1 MDARSATALLLMTV
15 SVSLVFAAGRMSAWI
30 VPVTGTPRAVADG
43 QEKVKHPD
51 AAPAKPALAMKSRA
65 APSSPG
71 VIEAAIGDAKT
82 STDLATPSVVA
93 NSGETSG
100 AVART
105 VAEGVLRGV
114 EVAARQIPPAPDQS
128 VVSPE
133 PAVPRRRW
141 PSMRAPMR
149 SEQPTT
155 DNRWRQ
161 VGKNPTDPP
170 MTPPDNAR
178 DAIRH
183 FVEAMGLINPSTA
196 ARASD
201 ARFFGEFASSPSE
214 FSASSRARVGACQ

>member
-1 MDARSATALLLMTV
+1 MEARAAIALLLVTV

-71 VIEAAIGDAKT
+71 VIEAAIGDAKR

-105 VAEGVLRGV
+105 VADGVLRGV
-114 EVAARQIPPAPDQS
+114 EVAARQIPPTPDQS

-133 PAVPRRRW
+133 PAVPK
-141 PSMRAPMR
+141 APVALNAGADAFR
-149 SEQPTT
+149 TT
-155 DNRWRQ
+155 DDRQ
-161 VGKNPTDPP
+161 P
-170 MTPPDNAR
+170 MAAGRQEPDRSA
-178 DAIRH
+178 DD
-183 FVEAMGLINPSTA
+183 TA
-196 ARASD
+196 GQCERRYSSFRRSD
-201 ARFFGEFASSPSE
+201 GTYQPFDGGPRKRCPLL
-214 FSASSRARVGACQ
+214 R

>member
-1 MDARSATALLLMTV
+1 MTV

-114 EVAARQIPPAPDQS
+114 EVAARQIPPTPDQS

-133 PAVPRRRW
+133 LAAPKAPVALNAGANGFRATDDGQPMAAGRQEPDRSADDTAGQCERRYSSFRRSDGTYQPFDGGPRKRCPLLR
-141 PSMRAPMR
+141 
-149 SEQPTT
+149 
-155 DNRWRQ
+155 
-161 VGKNPTDPP
+161 
-170 MTPPDNAR
+170 
-178 DAIRH
+178 
-183 FVEAMGLINPSTA
+183 
-196 ARASD
+196 
-201 ARFFGEFASSPSE
+201 
-214 FSASSRARVGACQ
+214 

>member
-1 MDARSATALLLMTV
+1 MDARSATALLLVTV
-15 SVSLVFAAGRMSAWI
+15 SVSLVFAAGRMSALI
-30 VPVTGTPRAVADG
+30 VPVTDTPRAVADG

-133 PAVPRRRW
+133 PAVPK
-141 PSMRAPMR
+141 APVALNAGADAFR
-149 SEQPTT
+149 TT
-155 DNRWRQ
+155 DDRQ
-161 VGKNPTDPP
+161 SMAPGRQE
-170 MTPPDNAR
+170 PDRSA
-178 DAIRH
+178 DD
-183 FVEAMGLINPSTA
+183 TA
-196 ARASD
+196 GQCERRYSSFRRSD
-201 ARFFGEFASSPSE
+201 GTYQPFDGGPRKRCPLL
-214 FSASSRARVGACQ
+214 R

>member
-1 MDARSATALLLMTV
+1 MEARAATALLLVTV

-82 STDLATPSVVA
+82 STDPATPSVVA

-105 VAEGVLRGV
+105 VADGVLRGV

-133 PAVPRRRW
+133 PA
-141 PSMRAPMR
+141 APKAPVALNAGADGFR
-149 SEQPTT
+149 TT
-155 DNRWRQ
+155 DDRQ
-161 VGKNPTDPP
+161 P
-170 MTPPDNAR
+170 MAAGRQEPDRSA
-178 DAIRH
+178 DA
-183 FVEAMGLINPSTA
+183 TA
-196 ARASD
+196 GQCERRYSSFRRSD
-201 ARFFGEFASSPSE
+201 GTYQPFDGGPRKRCPLL
-214 FSASSRARVGACQ
+214 R

>member
-1 MDARSATALLLMTV
+1 MEARAATALILVTV

-71 VIEAAIGDAKT
+71 VIEAAIGDAKR

-114 EVAARQIPPAPDQS
+114 EVAARQIPPTPDQS

-133 PAVPRRRW
+133 LAAPKAPVALNAGANGFRATDDGQPMAAGRQEPDRSADDTAGQCERRYSSFRRSDGTYQPFDGGPRKRCPLLR
-141 PSMRAPMR
+141 
-149 SEQPTT
+149 
-155 DNRWRQ
+155 
-161 VGKNPTDPP
+161 
-170 MTPPDNAR
+170 
-178 DAIRH
+178 
-183 FVEAMGLINPSTA
+183 
-196 ARASD
+196 
-201 ARFFGEFASSPSE
+201 
-214 FSASSRARVGACQ
+214 

>member
-1 MDARSATALLLMTV
+1 MEARAATALILVTV

-51 AAPAKPALAMKSRA
+51 AAPARPALAMKSRA

-71 VIEAAIGDAKT
+71 VIEAAIGDAKR

-114 EVAARQIPPAPDQS
+114 EVAARQIPPTPDQS
-128 VVSPE
+128 VISPE
-133 PAVPRRRW
+133 LAAPKAPVALNAGANGFRATDDGQPMAAGRQEPDRSADDTAGQCERRYSSFRRSDGTYQPFDGGPRKRCPLLR
-141 PSMRAPMR
+141 
-149 SEQPTT
+149 
-155 DNRWRQ
+155 
-161 VGKNPTDPP
+161 
-170 MTPPDNAR
+170 
-178 DAIRH
+178 
-183 FVEAMGLINPSTA
+183 
-196 ARASD
+196 
-201 ARFFGEFASSPSE
+201 
-214 FSASSRARVGACQ
+214 

>member
-1 MDARSATALLLMTV
+1 MEARAAIALLLVTV
-15 SVSLVFAAGRMSAWI
+15 SVSLVFAAGRMSAWM

-51 AAPAKPALAMKSRA
+51 AAPARPALAMKSRA

-71 VIEAAIGDAKT
+71 VIEAAIGDAKR

-114 EVAARQIPPAPDQS
+114 EVAARQIPPTPDQS

-133 PAVPRRRW
+133 LAAPKAPVALNAGANGFRATDDGQPMAAGRQEPDRSADDTAGQCERRYSSFRRSDGTYQPFDGGPRKRCPLLR
-141 PSMRAPMR
+141 
-149 SEQPTT
+149 
-155 DNRWRQ
+155 
-161 VGKNPTDPP
+161 
-170 MTPPDNAR
+170 
-178 DAIRH
+178 
-183 FVEAMGLINPSTA
+183 
-196 ARASD
+196 
-201 ARFFGEFASSPSE
+201 
-214 FSASSRARVGACQ
+214 

>member
-1 MDARSATALLLMTV
+1 MDARAATALILVTV

-30 VPVTGTPRAVADG
+30 VPVTGPPRSVADG
-43 QEKVKHPD
+43 QEKREQVKHPD
-51 AAPAKPALAMKSRA
+51 AARANPALAMKPRA
-65 APSSPG
+65 APLSPG

-133 PAVPRRRW
+133 PAAPKAPVALNAGAHGFRATGDGRPSAASRQEPDKPADDTAGQCERRYSSFRRSDGTYQPFDGGPRKRCPLLR
-141 PSMRAPMR
+141 
-149 SEQPTT
+149 
-155 DNRWRQ
+155 
-161 VGKNPTDPP
+161 
-170 MTPPDNAR
+170 
-178 DAIRH
+178 
-183 FVEAMGLINPSTA
+183 
-196 ARASD
+196 
-201 ARFFGEFASSPSE
+201 
-214 FSASSRARVGACQ
+214 

>member
-1 MDARSATALLLMTV
+1 MEARAATALILVTV

-30 VPVTGTPRAVADG
+30 VPVTVTPRAVADG

-51 AAPAKPALAMKSRA
+51 AAPARPALAMKSRA

-71 VIEAAIGDAKT
+71 VIEAAIGDAKR

-114 EVAARQIPPAPDQS
+114 EVAARQIPPTPDQS

-133 PAVPRRRW
+133 LAAPKAPVALNAGANGFRATDDGQPMAAGRQEPDRSADDTAGQCERRYSSFRRSDGTYQPFDGGPRKRCPLLR
-141 PSMRAPMR
+141 
-149 SEQPTT
+149 
-155 DNRWRQ
+155 
-161 VGKNPTDPP
+161 
-170 MTPPDNAR
+170 
-178 DAIRH
+178 
-183 FVEAMGLINPSTA
+183 
-196 ARASD
+196 
-201 ARFFGEFASSPSE
+201 
-214 FSASSRARVGACQ
+214 

>member
-1 MDARSATALLLMTV
+1 MEARAATALILVTV

-51 AAPAKPALAMKSRA
+51 AAPARPALAMKSRA

-71 VIEAAIGDAKT
+71 VIEAAIGDAKR

-114 EVAARQIPPAPDQS
+114 EVAARQIPPTPDQS

-133 PAVPRRRW
+133 LA
-141 PSMRAPMR
+141 APKAPVALNAGADGFR
-149 SEQPTT
+149 TT
-155 DNRWRQ
+155 DDRQ
-161 VGKNPTDPP
+161 P
-170 MTPPDNAR
+170 MAAGRQEPDRSA
-178 DAIRH
+178 DD
-183 FVEAMGLINPSTA
+183 TA
-196 ARASD
+196 GQCERRYSSFRRSD
-201 ARFFGEFASSPSE
+201 GTYQPFDGGPRKRCPLL
-214 FSASSRARVGACQ
+214 R

>member
-1 MDARSATALLLMTV
+1 MEARAATALILVTV

-30 VPVTGTPRAVADG
+30 VPVTGTPRAVSDG

-51 AAPAKPALAMKSRA
+51 AAPARPALAMKSRA

-71 VIEAAIGDAKT
+71 VIEAAIGDAKR

-114 EVAARQIPPAPDQS
+114 EVAARQIPPTPDQS

-133 PAVPRRRW
+133 LAAPKAPVALNAGANGFRATDDGQPMAAGRQEPDRSADDTAGQCERRYSSFRRSDGTYQPFDGGPRKRCPLLR
-141 PSMRAPMR
+141 
-149 SEQPTT
+149 
-155 DNRWRQ
+155 
-161 VGKNPTDPP
+161 
-170 MTPPDNAR
+170 
-178 DAIRH
+178 
-183 FVEAMGLINPSTA
+183 
-196 ARASD
+196 
-201 ARFFGEFASSPSE
+201 
-214 FSASSRARVGACQ
+214 

>member
-1 MDARSATALLLMTV
+1 MEARAATALLLVTV
-15 SVSLVFAAGRMSAWI
+15 SVSLVFAAGRMSVWI

-51 AAPAKPALAMKSRA
+51 AALAKPALAMKSRA

-105 VAEGVLRGV
+105 VADGVLRGV

-128 VVSPE
+128 VISPE
-133 PAVPRRRW
+133 PAVPK
-141 PSMRAPMR
+141 APVALNAGADAFR
-149 SEQPTT
+149 TT
-155 DNRWRQ
+155 DDRQ
-161 VGKNPTDPP
+161 P
-170 MTPPDNAR
+170 MAPGRQEPDRSA
-178 DAIRH
+178 DD
-183 FVEAMGLINPSTA
+183 TA
-196 ARASD
+196 GQCERRYSSFRRSD
-201 ARFFGEFASSPSE
+201 GTYQPFDGGPRKRCPLL
-214 FSASSRARVGACQ
+214 R

>member
-1 MDARSATALLLMTV
+1 MEARAATALLLVTV
-15 SVSLVFAAGRMSAWI
+15 SVSLVFAAGRMSVWI

-51 AAPAKPALAMKSRA
+51 AAPAKPALAMKSLA

-105 VAEGVLRGV
+105 VADGVLRGV

-133 PAVPRRRW
+133 PAVPK
-141 PSMRAPMR
+141 APVALNAGADAFR
-149 SEQPTT
+149 TT
-155 DNRWRQ
+155 DDRQ
-161 VGKNPTDPP
+161 P
-170 MTPPDNAR
+170 MAAGRQEPDRSA
-178 DAIRH
+178 DD
-183 FVEAMGLINPSTA
+183 TA
-196 ARASD
+196 GQCERRYSSFRRSD
-201 ARFFGEFASSPSE
+201 GTYQPFDGGPRKRCPLL
-214 FSASSRARVGACQ
+214 R

>member
-1 MDARSATALLLMTV
+1 MEARAATALILVTV

-51 AAPAKPALAMKSRA
+51 AAPARPALAMKSRA

-71 VIEAAIGDAKT
+71 VIEAAIGDAKR

-114 EVAARQIPPAPDQS
+114 EVAARQIPPTPDQS

-133 PAVPRRRW
+133 LAAPKAPVALNAGANGFRATDDGQPMAAGRQEPDRSADDTAGQCERRYSSFRRSDGTYQPFDGGPRKRCPLLR
-141 PSMRAPMR
+141 
-149 SEQPTT
+149 
-155 DNRWRQ
+155 
-161 VGKNPTDPP
+161 
-170 MTPPDNAR
+170 
-178 DAIRH
+178 
-183 FVEAMGLINPSTA
+183 
-196 ARASD
+196 
-201 ARFFGEFASSPSE
+201 
-214 FSASSRARVGACQ
+214 

>member
-1 MDARSATALLLMTV
+1 MEARAATALILVTV

-51 AAPAKPALAMKSRA
+51 AAPARPALAMKSRA

-114 EVAARQIPPAPDQS
+114 EVAARQIPPTPDQS

-133 PAVPRRRW
+133 LAAPKAPVALNAGANGFRATDDGQPMAAGRQEPDRSADDTAGQCERRYSSFRRSDGTYQPFDGGPRKRCPLLR
-141 PSMRAPMR
+141 
-149 SEQPTT
+149 
-155 DNRWRQ
+155 
-161 VGKNPTDPP
+161 
-170 MTPPDNAR
+170 
-178 DAIRH
+178 
-183 FVEAMGLINPSTA
+183 
-196 ARASD
+196 
-201 ARFFGEFASSPSE
+201 
-214 FSASSRARVGACQ
+214 

>member
-133 PAVPRRRW
+133 PAAPKAPVALNAGADGFRDDRQPMAAGRQEPDRSADDTAGQCERRYSSFRRSDGTYQPFDGGPRKRCPLLR
-141 PSMRAPMR
+141 
-149 SEQPTT
+149 
-155 DNRWRQ
+155 
-161 VGKNPTDPP
+161 
-170 MTPPDNAR
+170 
-178 DAIRH
+178 
-183 FVEAMGLINPSTA
+183 
-196 ARASD
+196 
-201 ARFFGEFASSPSE
+201 
-214 FSASSRARVGACQ
+214 

>member
-1 MDARSATALLLMTV
+1 LILVTV

-51 AAPAKPALAMKSRA
+51 AAPARPALAMKSRA

-71 VIEAAIGDAKT
+71 VIEAAIGDAKR

-114 EVAARQIPPAPDQS
+114 EVAARQIPPTPDQS

-133 PAVPRRRW
+133 LAAPKAPVALNAGANGFRATDDGQPMAAGRQEPDRSADDTAGQCERRYSSFRRSDGTYQPFDGGPRKRCPLLR
-141 PSMRAPMR
+141 
-149 SEQPTT
+149 
-155 DNRWRQ
+155 
-161 VGKNPTDPP
+161 
-170 MTPPDNAR
+170 
-178 DAIRH
+178 
-183 FVEAMGLINPSTA
+183 
-196 ARASD
+196 
-201 ARFFGEFASSPSE
+201 
-214 FSASSRARVGACQ
+214 

>member
-1 MDARSATALLLMTV
+1 MDARAATALLLVTV

-30 VPVTGTPRAVADG
+30 VPVTGTPRAVSDG

-51 AAPAKPALAMKSRA
+51 AAPAKPALAMKPRA
-65 APSSPG
+65 APLSPG

-133 PAVPRRRW
+133 PA
-141 PSMRAPMR
+141 APKAPVALNAGADGFR
-149 SEQPTT
+149 TT
-155 DNRWRQ
+155 DDRQ
-161 VGKNPTDPP
+161 P
-170 MTPPDNAR
+170 MAAGRQEPDRSA
-178 DAIRH
+178 DD
-183 FVEAMGLINPSTA
+183 TA
-196 ARASD
+196 GQCERRYSSFRRSD
-201 ARFFGEFASSPSE
+201 GTYQPFDGGPRKRCPLL
-214 FSASSRARVGACQ
+214 R

>member
-1 MDARSATALLLMTV
+1 MEARAATALLLVTV
-15 SVSLVFAAGRMSAWI
+15 SVSLVFAAGRMSVWI

-65 APSSPG
+65 APLSPG

-105 VAEGVLRGV
+105 VADGVLRGV

-128 VVSPE
+128 VISPE
-133 PAVPRRRW
+133 PAVPK
-141 PSMRAPMR
+141 APVALNAGADAFR
-149 SEQPTT
+149 TT
-155 DNRWRQ
+155 DDRQ
-161 VGKNPTDPP
+161 P
-170 MTPPDNAR
+170 MAPGRQEPDRSA
-178 DAIRH
+178 DD
-183 FVEAMGLINPSTA
+183 TA
-196 ARASD
+196 GQCERRYSSFRRSD
-201 ARFFGEFASSPSE
+201 GTYQPFDGGPRKRCPLL
-214 FSASSRARVGACQ
+214 R

>member
-1 MDARSATALLLMTV
+1 MDARAATALLLVTV
-15 SVSLVFAAGRMSAWI
+15 SASLVFAAGRMSAWI

-51 AAPAKPALAMKSRA
+51 AASAKPALATKSRA
-65 APSSPG
+65 APLSPG

-128 VVSPE
+128 VVSAE
-133 PAVPRRRW
+133 PAAPKTPVALNAGANGFRATDDRQPMAEGRQEPDKSAGDTAGQCERRYSSFRRSDGTYQPFDGGPRKRCPLLR
-141 PSMRAPMR
+141 
-149 SEQPTT
+149 
-155 DNRWRQ
+155 
-161 VGKNPTDPP
+161 
-170 MTPPDNAR
+170 
-178 DAIRH
+178 
-183 FVEAMGLINPSTA
+183 
-196 ARASD
+196 
-201 ARFFGEFASSPSE
+201 
-214 FSASSRARVGACQ
+214 

>member
-1 MDARSATALLLMTV
+1 MDARAATALILMTV

-82 STDLATPSVVA
+82 STDPATPSVVA

-114 EVAARQIPPAPDQS
+114 EVAARQIPPTPDQS

-133 PAVPRRRW
+133 LA
-141 PSMRAPMR
+141 APKAPVALNAGADAFR
-149 SEQPTT
+149 TT
-155 DNRWRQ
+155 DDRQ
-161 VGKNPTDPP
+161 P
-170 MTPPDNAR
+170 MAPGRQEPDRSA
-178 DAIRH
+178 DD
-183 FVEAMGLINPSTA
+183 TA
-196 ARASD
+196 GQCERRYSSFRRSD
-201 ARFFGEFASSPSE
+201 GTYQPFDGGPRKRCPLL
-214 FSASSRARVGACQ
+214 R

>member
-1 MDARSATALLLMTV
+1 MDARAATALILVTV

-51 AAPAKPALAMKSRA
+51 AAPARPALAMKSRA

-71 VIEAAIGDAKT
+71 VIEAAIGDAKR

-114 EVAARQIPPAPDQS
+114 EVAARQIPPTPDQS
-128 VVSPE
+128 VISPE
-133 PAVPRRRW
+133 LAAPKAPVALNAGANGFRATDDGQPMAAGRQEPDRSADDTAGQCERRYSSFRRSDGTYQPFDGGPRKRCPLLR
-141 PSMRAPMR
+141 
-149 SEQPTT
+149 
-155 DNRWRQ
+155 
-161 VGKNPTDPP
+161 
-170 MTPPDNAR
+170 
-178 DAIRH
+178 
-183 FVEAMGLINPSTA
+183 
-196 ARASD
+196 
-201 ARFFGEFASSPSE
+201 
-214 FSASSRARVGACQ
+214 

>member
-1 MDARSATALLLMTV
+1 MDARAATALLLATV

-30 VPVTGTPRAVADG
+30 VPVTDTPRAVADG

-65 APSSPG
+65 APLSPG

-114 EVAARQIPPAPDQS
+114 EVVAARQIPPAPDQS

-133 PAVPRRRW
+133 PA
-141 PSMRAPMR
+141 APKAPVALNAGADGFR
-149 SEQPTT
+149 TT
-155 DNRWRQ
+155 DDRQ
-161 VGKNPTDPP
+161 P
-170 MTPPDNAR
+170 MAAGRQEPDRSA
-178 DAIRH
+178 DD
-183 FVEAMGLINPSTA
+183 TA
-196 ARASD
+196 GQCERRYSSFRRSD
-201 ARFFGEFASSPSE
+201 GTYQPFDGGPRKRCPLL
-214 FSASSRARVGACQ
+214 R